1 MHHPPFPVGVHAMD
15 EIALKQSAEFA
26 EVIAPYRSRIRH
38 LFFGHV
44 HRPIFGSYG
53 KIPFSTLRGTNH
65 QVWFEL
71 DADAPH
77 LASHEP
83 PAYGVVLID
92 QENLV
97 VHSHDFLDTSLR
109 FPFEPPAGMDG
120 RDYALK
126 FAAR

>member
-1 MHHPPFPVGVHAMD
+1 M
-15 EIALKQSAEFA
+15 
-26 EVIAPYRSRIRH
+26 IAPYRSRIRH

-71 DADAPH
+71 DASATDH

-92 QENLV
+92 DANLV

-109 FPFEPPAGMDG
+109 FPFEPPAGVDG
-120 RDYALK
+120 RDYALN
-126 FAAR
+126 FPAR

>member
-1 MHHPPFPVGVHAMD
+1 MARKYGRE
-15 EIALKQSAEFA
+15 EITAILSEPAQPRHV
-26 EVIAPYRSRIRH
+26 VICRDK
-38 LFFGHV
+38 
-44 HRPIFGSYG
+44 FGSYG

-71 DADAPH
+71 DATATEH

-92 QENLV
+92 QQNLV

-109 FPFEPPAGMDG
+109 FPFAAPAGVHD
-120 RDYALK
+120 RDYALN
-126 FAAR
+126 FPAR